1 VVPRVGALLSG
12 AREYRYLQS
21 SIAAFPEPEDFM
33 AMMREAGLSAEV
45 QPLTFGVCNLYLG
58 RRQPSGG

>member
-1 VVPRVGALLSG
+1 
-12 AREYRYLQS
+12 
-21 SIAAFPEPEDFM
+21 M